1 MNETQICEEETS
13 ARVRIDGGCACVD
26 GLVVDDA
33 VVVEHLAGLPADQR
47 AAELGKALSIGV
59 RGLVTMTAGASVKAI
74 GSEVERVL
82 GAVTDEAEARVHEII
97 EAGREGMRG
106 EFDPER
112 RSSLT
117 ARTIHEVSQVHS
129 NLLDELDPER
139 RGSHVGRLMA
149 ELTTLF
155 GPGGA
160 LAQRLDETFDLS
172 AADSAMAQVMN
183 TMDGRFQEIRDLVLG
198 TTSRSEE
205 AERGTA
211 KGVDFEA
218 VVETQ
223 LRHEAE
229 RLGSCIV
236 ERTGRTPGKL
246 AADAM
251 VGDFAVTLGSGAR
264 VAIEVKNTARVDLN
278 GAGGILSE
286 LDRAMVN
293 RDAGWAICVSHHPAY
308 PGEVGT
314 FGVYGNRVLIAADDD
329 GTLLRVALRWVD
341 AAEVAAQHS
350 AGGVDREAV
359 LGRLD
364 RIQELAARF
373 GRTKRALTN
382 VRRGVDD
389 IKTEI
394 DDLRTQ
400 LLDLVGEAR
409 LVLTAPEAASPA
421 VKVA

>member
-1 MNETQICEEETS
+1 MNETQICKEETS
-13 ARVRIDGGCACVD
+13 ARVHIDGGFARVD
-26 GLVVDDA
+26 GLVIDDA
-33 VVVEHLAGLPADQR
+33 VVVEHLAALPADRR
-47 AAELGKALSIGV
+47 AAELSKALSIGV

-82 GAVTDEAEARVHEII
+82 AAVTDEAEARVHEII

-117 ARTIHEVSQVHS
+117 ARTIHEVSQVHR

-139 RGSHVGRLMA
+139 RGGHVGRLMA
-149 ELTTLF
+149 ELTTLL
-155 GPGGA
+155 GPGGS

-172 AADSAMAQVMN
+172 EADSAMSQMMS
-183 TMDGRFQEIRDLVLG
+183 TMDGRFQEIRELVIG
-198 TTSRSEE
+198 TISRSEE

-211 KGVDFEA
+211 KGLEFEDL
-218 VVETQ
+218 VETR
-223 LRHEAE
+223 LRHEAQ

-236 ERTGRTPGKL
+236 ERTGRTTGKL
-246 AADAM
+246 AADAV

-264 VAIEVKNTARVDLN
+264 VAIEVKNTARIDLN
-278 GAGGILSE
+278 GVGGILAE

-293 RDAGWAICVSHHPAY
+293 RDAGWAICVSHHAAY
-308 PGEVGT
+308 PDEVGT

-341 AAEVAAQHS
+341 AADAAAQHS
-350 AGGVDREAV
+350 GGDVDREAV

-409 LVLTAPEAASPA
+409 LALTAPQAPSPA